1 VLNALHQISEKRPI
15 TGSFDGNIKILE
27 LRRNIVELE
36 DILQAEKADFT
47 VNLFYLLIFKKPLS
61 YLSSVKKEIHLK

>member
-1 VLNALHQISEKRPI
+1 MPI

-47 VNLFYLLIFKKPLS
+47 VICLSIALLRNHCHT
-61 YLSSVKKEIHLK
+61 YAW